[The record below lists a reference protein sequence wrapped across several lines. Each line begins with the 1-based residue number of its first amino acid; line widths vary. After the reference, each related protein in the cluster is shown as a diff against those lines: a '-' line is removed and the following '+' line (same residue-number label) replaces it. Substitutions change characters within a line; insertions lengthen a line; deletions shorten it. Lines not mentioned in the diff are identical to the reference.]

1 MTTTIND
8 ELFVG
13 NHQGELDKEIANVAR
28 LGDQA
33 VDIHGKKIPESWG
46 IRPVFVKRSNLGAY
60 DAIMMRRFREI
71 R

>member
-1 MTTTIND
+1 MTLND

-13 NHQGELDKEIANVAR
+13 NHQGEIDDEIATVAR

-33 VDIHGKKIPESWG
+33 FDIHGKKIPASWG
-46 IRPVFVKRSNLGAY
+46 IRPVFVKRSNLGTY